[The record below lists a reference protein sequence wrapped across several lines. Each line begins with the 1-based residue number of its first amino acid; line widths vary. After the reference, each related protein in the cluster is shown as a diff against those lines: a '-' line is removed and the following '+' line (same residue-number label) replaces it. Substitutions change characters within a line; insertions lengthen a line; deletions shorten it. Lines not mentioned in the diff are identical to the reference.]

1 MLIPDNSQA
10 DPVPLSIFGHFTFL
24 TTQTNLICMLYFAC
38 CCLRDTSP
46 AFKTVA
52 YKGFPL
58 CFGTLSL
65 LLLFTSST
73 HIWKTNTGLGTFLTI
88 AYYALDHYNPESIK
102 RRKYWT
108 RHGYPYC
115 GLNGHL
121 VHFGA
126 LPLSI
131 LHMISIRP
139 GPSFDDLWYIAL
151 YMTFFVCFSVYNRL
165 ATGKWQY
172 PILMDVQRSAGFVGC
187 LLFIFF
193 LYVLSLLLFLPSILN
208 THSLTSYRSLIVG
221 VFGYIGTAGAQHFAG
236 IRRSF

>member
-1 MLIPDNSQA
+1 
-10 DPVPLSIFGHFTFL
+10 
-24 TTQTNLICMLYFAC
+24 MLYFAC

-46 AFKTVA
+46 VFKTVA

-58 CFGTLSL
+58 SF
-65 LLLFTSST
+65 
-73 HIWKTNTGLGTFLTI
+73 GLGTFLTI

-102 RRKYWT
+102 RRKYWS

-187 LLFIFF
+187 LFFIFF
-193 LYVLSLLLFLPSILN
+193 L
-208 THSLTSYRSLIVG
+208 SLIVG
-221 VFGYIGTAGAQHFAG
+221 IFGYIGTAGAQHFSG

>member
-1 MLIPDNSQA
+1 
-10 DPVPLSIFGHFTFL
+10 
-24 TTQTNLICMLYFAC
+24 MLYFAC

-46 AFKTVA
+46 VFKTVA

-65 LLLFTSST
+65 LLLLLLLFTTTKHRHPHT
-73 HIWKTNTGLGTFLTI
+73 HTSKTNTGLGTFLTI

-193 LYVLSLLLFLPSILN
+193 LYVLSLLLPFCSQ
-208 THSLTSYRSLIVG
+208 HSLSHSPHTGL
-221 VFGYIGTAGAQHFAG
+221 
-236 IRRSF
+236 